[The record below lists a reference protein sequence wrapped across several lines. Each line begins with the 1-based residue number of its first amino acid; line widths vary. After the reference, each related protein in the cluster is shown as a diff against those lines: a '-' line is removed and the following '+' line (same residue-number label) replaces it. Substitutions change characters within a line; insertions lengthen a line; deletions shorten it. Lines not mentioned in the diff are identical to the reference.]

1 MQTEKTQWKEAI
13 GICLMLVC
21 AVCLCTGQ
29 FIWKY
34 YGNIFSVFIGFGIYG
49 MGAMAMLCAYSFGR
63 LSVLQPLNSVS
74 YIISTVLGSI
84 FFQERITG
92 GKVIGILVLM
102 AGIIF
107 LTGGDRK
114 K

>member
-1 MQTEKTQWKEAI
+1 
-13 GICLMLVC
+13 MLVC